1 MAPVSAGRYSS
12 TLKVEE
18 ARLSA
23 LIALNDSHTMLSP
36 APYSALTFRTLRLET
51 DDATKGG

>member
-1 MAPVSAGRYSS
+1 
-12 TLKVEE
+12 LKVEE